1 MNAKHT
7 AAASLAFVVLLG
19 LTACAGIVPGTGDPL
34 DGTSW
39 VLTAYGTS
47 SLIPG
52 TEITLEWERGEVSGS
67 AGCNT
72 YGGTYKV
79 SGDSVSMTDLY
90 NTEMA
95 CMEPEGV
102 MDQEQDFLKLLRDAR
117 SFKIVDEHLQIFTE
131 EKEALTFAP
140 AG

>member
-7 AAASLAFVVLLG
+7 ALASLAVMVLLG
-19 LTACAGIVPGTGDPL
+19 LTACAGILPGTGDPL

-52 TEITLEWERGEVSGS
+52 TEITLECEGGEVSGS
-67 AGCNT
+67 ASCNI
-72 YGGTYKV
+72 YGGTYRV
-79 SGDSVSMTDLY
+79 SGDSISMTDLY

-102 MDQEQDFLKLLRDAR
+102 MEQEQEFLELLRDAR
-117 SFKIVDEHLQIFTE
+117 SFQIVDEHLQIFTAA
-131 EKEALTFAP
+131 KEALTFAP
-140 AG
+140 AE

>member
-7 AAASLAFVVLLG
+7 AAASLAALVLLV
-19 LTACAGIVPGTGDPL
+19 LTACAGTVPGTGDPL

-39 VLTAYGTS
+39 ILTTYGTS

-52 TEITLEWERGEVSGS
+52 TEITLEWEGGEVSGS
-67 AGCNT
+67 AGCNI
-72 YGGTYKV
+72 YGGSYRV
-79 SGDSVSMTDLY
+79 SGDSISVTDLY

-117 SFKIVDEHLQIFTE
+117 SFKIVDEHLQIFTAQE
-131 EKEALTFAP
+131 EALTFAR
-140 AG
+140 AE

>member
-52 TEITLEWERGEVSGS
+52 TEITLEWEGGEVSGS

-72 YGGTYKV
+72 YGGTYQL
-79 SGDSVSMTDLY
+79 SGDSISMSDLY

-117 SFKIVDEHLQIFTE
+117 SFQIVDEHLQILTA

>member
-7 AAASLAFVVLLG
+7 ALASLAVMVLLG
-19 LTACAGIVPGTGDPL
+19 LTACAGILPGTGDPL

-52 TEITLEWERGEVSGS
+52 TEITLECEGGEVSGS
-67 AGCNT
+67 AGCNI
-72 YGGTYKV
+72 YGGTYRV
-79 SGDSVSMTDLY
+79 SGDSISMTDLY

-102 MDQEQDFLKLLRDAR
+102 MEQEQEFLELLRDAR
-117 SFKIVDEHLQIFTE
+117 SFQIVDEHLQIFTAA
-131 EKEALTFAP
+131 KEALTFAP
-140 AG
+140 AE